1 MSDVHAHIPLD
12 YVNNQQPDDATDVES
27 TELFEFSEG
36 MKFGVVFKAG
46 FITRVAVL
54 SYGTFL
60 IVTTL
65 LGQVHIFLF
74 LKVLTCFLLERRGC
88 WFAGNGKHMS
98 NSFFPD

>member
-1 MSDVHAHIPLD
+1 MSYVHCAYPSWLC
-12 YVNNQQPDDATDVES
+12 QQPDDATDVES

-54 SYGTFL
+54 AYGTFL

-65 LGQVHIFLF
+65 LGQVH
-74 LKVLTCFLLERRGC
+74 
-88 WFAGNGKHMS
+88 M
-98 NSFFPD
+98 SFFCF

>member
-1 MSDVHAHIPLD
+1 MCISLLLC
-12 YVNNQQPDDATDVES
+12 QQPDDATDVES

-36 MKFGVVFKAG
+36 MRFGVVFKAG
-46 FITRVAVL
+46 FITRDAVL

-60 IVTTL
+60 IVPTL
-65 LGQVHIFLF
+65 LGQVYIFSF

>member
-1 MSDVHAHIPLD
+1 MSYVHPHIPLD
-12 YVNNQQPDDATDVES
+12 YINNQQPDDATDVES

-36 MKFGVVFKAG
+36 MKFGG

-65 LGQVHIFLF
+65 LGQVH
-74 LKVLTCFLLERRGC
+74 
-88 WFAGNGKHMS
+88 M
-98 NSFFPD
+98 SFFCF

>member
-1 MSDVHAHIPLD
+1 MSYVHVHIPLD
-12 YVNNQQPDDATDVES
+12 YVNNQQPDDETDVES
-27 TELFEFSEG
+27 TEVFEFSEG

-46 FITRVAVL
+46 FITRDAVL
-54 SYGTFL
+54 SCGTFL

-65 LGQVHIFLF
+65 LGQVHIFLV